1 MDTKFEDDE
10 DDLPENMFRGSAPSI
25 EPSLEAVL
33 RPVAQ
38 AARSIWEREQKTDV
52 ISGLIMTLTNRAM
65 KATAR
70 AGKLAG
76 YNHKLQEEIQRQL
89 AVQSRAASLIAWYEK
104 TTQIVVG
111 GQISSEAYDN
121 GPHAT
126 GIRCDRC
133 HRQVE
138 EHDIVAH
145 LLKHRDDDQR
155 EAEIKARADQM
166 RWEREHPPVKPKR
179 VRKKKEPA
187 ASA

>member
-1 MDTKFEDDE
+1 
-10 DDLPENMFRGSAPSI
+10 
-25 EPSLEAVL
+25 
-33 RPVAQ
+33 
-38 AARSIWEREQKTDV
+38 
-52 ISGLIMTLTNRAM
+52 MTMTNRAM

-76 YNHKLQEEIQRQL
+76 YNRKLQEEIQRQL
-89 AVQSRAASLIAWYEK
+89 AVQSRATSLIAWYEK
-104 TTQIVVG
+104 ITQIVVG

-138 EHDIVAH
+138 EREIVAH
-145 LLKHRDDDQR
+145 LMKHRDDDQR
-155 EAEIKARADQM
+155 EADIKARADQI
-166 RWEREHPPVKPKR
+166 RWDEEHPMVKVKPKR

-187 ASA
+187 APA